1 MTHTQKSVLL
11 EVALELTRVL
21 STQRPQAQLRRG
33 AMETPYSLSLCLPTP
48 SARLLF
54 CTPTSA
60 LGGRQGRRAG
70 RGSGH
75 AHTGIRSLNRCCLRS
90 SCAPGM
96 ETSAKEADR
105 RAYKATSSN
114 PAPGTMSQAAKA
126 SATTA
131 VNPGPDG
138 KGKGAPST
146 GPAPAPGP
154 TPVPASVP
162 RPAAKVGDLPPGSYR
177 LIVFEQENFQGRR
190 VEFSGECLNLG
201 DRGFDRVRSL
211 IVVSG
216 PWVAFEQSAFR
227 GEMFVLEKGEY
238 PRWDTWTSSYRSDR
252 LMSFRP
258 IRMDS
263 QEHKICL
270 FEGANFKGNT
280 MEIQEDDV
288 PSLWVYGF
296 CDRVGSIT
304 VSGGT
309 WVGYQYPGYR
319 GYQYLLE
326 PGDFRHWNEWG
337 AFQPQM
343 QAVRRLRDRQW
354 HQEGCFPVLTAEPPK

>member
-1 MTHTQKSVLL
+1 MAVGESIDMAEKH
-11 EVALELTRVL
+11 
-21 STQRPQAQLRRG
+21 
-33 AMETPYSLSLCLPTP
+33 M
-48 SARLLF
+48 
-54 CTPTSA
+54 
-60 LGGRQGRRAG
+60 
-70 RGSGH
+70 
-75 AHTGIRSLNRCCLRS
+75 
-90 SCAPGM
+90 
-96 ETSAKEADR
+96 
-105 RAYKATSSN
+105 
-114 PAPGTMSQAAKA
+114 APGTMSQAAKA